1 MKNEIIITP
10 NTYTLSR
17 LGGEVMVTSDSMED
31 ILIVNE
37 IGAFILETIKNNKSI
52 ALSYIV
58 DKIKQEYQVDLIDE
72 DVTSFLKDMKE
83 SGVISISYM

>member
-37 IGAFILETIKNNKSI
+37 IGAYILEIILKSRSI
-52 ALSYIV
+52 ALSHIV
-58 DKIKQEYQVDLIDE
+58 DKIKQEYQVDIVDE
-72 DVTSFLKDMKE
+72 DVTSFLKEMTE
-83 SGVISISYM
+83 SGVISIS